1 MPANKTYRV
10 VIMHL
15 DKGYAEPVSFGD
27 TKELLGGS
35 HLAAALYD
43 KYGLP
48 NEHWDHPDQPLI
60 FAIGPLVGYFP
71 LMSKVVCAF
80 KSPYNDQYSES
91 HAGGRL
97 ALAMRFANADAILFR
112 GRAKTLSAAVIGA
125 RRLGLVDVHYLKGMD
140 VFSTGR
146 SLRKTIEGFSGH
158 RSLMRIGP
166 AGENLSA
173 YACINVDTYRH
184 FGRMGSG
191 TVMGVKNLKA
201 VMVQGDESIPLPE
214 GKPYQTLFRDIYKQM
229 TATHMMSKYF
239 DLGTPQN
246 LIPLNELKSLPWRNL
261 QATHDSGVEGIS
273 GERFAKDLLL
283 RNTACSG
290 CPVGCI
296 HIGML
301 REMFSDEHRF
311 KYHQVAYDYE
321 PIFSVGSMIG
331 VTDASGVLSIMD
343 EVEKVGVDVMS
354 AGVALAWATEAF
366 QKGIITEEQT
376 LTPLEF
382 GYVEGYKKAV
392 AHLGYAP
399 NEFYMRLAN
408 GALKAAAHYG
418 GEDFACVLG
427 QEMAGYATGEVFFAQ
442 QAMSFRHSHL
452 DAGGYSYDQTHNEQD
467 ADKAIDYLIKDE
479 QGRCVLTSMVACLFS
494 RGVYKNDVL
503 SKCLD
508 SIGYPELAGKLDTI
522 GADIQKLRWQ
532 IRFKTGYDPVQT
544 KIPKRFLEIET
555 WKGKIDPQYLDTLKH
570 RYGQALMEIGRS

>member
-1 MPANKTYRV
+1 MPAKNAYRV

-15 DKGYAEPVSFGD
+15 DRGFAEPVSFGD
-27 TKELLGGS
+27 TKGLLGGS

-48 NEHWDHPDQPLI
+48 KESWDHPDQPLI

-80 KSPYNDQYSES
+80 RSPYHDQYCES

-97 ALAMRFANADAILFR
+97 ALAMRFANADAIVFR
-112 GRAKTLSAAVIGA
+112 GRAKTLSAAVIAA
-125 RRLGLVDVHYLKGMD
+125 RNLKLVDVHYLKGMD
-140 VFSTGR
+140 VMSTGR
-146 SLRKTIEGFSGH
+146 SLRKTIGGFSGH

-184 FGRMGSG
+184 FGRMGCGS
-191 TVMGVKNLKA
+191 VMGVKNLKA
-201 VMVQGDESIPLPE
+201 VMVQGDESFALPE
-214 GKPYQTLFRDIYKQM
+214 GRDYQNLYRDIYKQM

-246 LIPLNELKSLPWRNL
+246 LIPLNELRSLPWRNL
-261 QATHDSGVEGIS
+261 QATKDPGVESIS

-311 KYHQVAYDYE
+311 KYLQVAYDYE
-321 PIFSVGSMIG
+321 PIFSVGSMLG
-331 VTDASGVLSIMD
+331 VTDASGVLALMD
-343 EVEKVGVDVMS
+343 EVEKVGLDVMS

-366 QKGIITEEQT
+366 QKGLISEAET

-382 GYVEGYKKAV
+382 GYTDGYRKAL
-392 AHLGYAP
+392 AHLGYSS
-399 NEFYMRLAN
+399 NEFYMRLAQ
-408 GALKAAAHYG
+408 GALRAAKHYG

-427 QEMAGYATGEVFFAQ
+427 QEMAGYATGEVFFVQ
-442 QAMSFRHSHL
+442 QSMSFRHSHL
-452 DAGGYSYDQTHNEQD
+452 DAGGYSYDQTHDEKD
-467 ADKAIDYLIKDE
+467 ADKAISYLVKDE

-503 SKCLD
+503 AKCLD
-508 SIGYPELAGKLDTI
+508 SLGYKELAGKLDAI

-532 IRFKTGYDPVQT
+532 VRFRTGYDPLKT
-544 KIPKRFLEIET
+544 RIPKRFLEIET
-555 WKGKIDPQYLDTLKH
+555 WKGKIDPAYLETLRH
-570 RYGQALMEIGRS
+570 RYAQALTEIGRA